1 MREPGRVER
10 RQPPRPEVV
19 AAIAGG
25 MAAGAL
31 VGVAIRGSGSIY
43 TSLFLA
49 GGLLGVIV
57 LAGLAAV
64 WATIARRSGTARAL
78 AAFTGVALIAAGVGY
93 ALGPAYRS
101 PDADLEHPGTVIVHV
116 AEPKAMDWRAA
127 ATCRSH
133 PPGATV
139 FLVFMPDTMLGDR
152 WVAVLLRLVPNG
164 GAMRTEL
171 TISMSSP
178 TAGSADY
185 VATTG
190 PDLSVTDLG
199 TGAFT
204 GHLRFTAV
212 RVPGPSGSRATEP
225 DQLSGTVDWSCQP
238 SSGRRDQ
245 AVAESMSAPRQGPVT
260 RRGQGMCQRGGL

>member
-1 MREPGRVER
+1 MSETGRVER
-10 RQPPRPEVV
+10 RRAPRPEVV

-25 MAAGAL
+25 TAIGALAGA
-31 VGVAIRGSGSIY
+31 ASRGSGSIY
-43 TSLFLA
+43 TSLFVA
-49 GGLLGVIV
+49 ACLLVVIV

-64 WATIARRSGTARAL
+64 WATSARRIAAARAL
-78 AAFTGVALIAAGVGY
+78 AAFTGVAVIAAGVGY
-93 ALGPAYRS
+93 TLAPPYRS

-116 AEPKAMDWRAA
+116 AQPQVMDWRAA

-133 PPGATV
+133 PPGVSV
-139 FLVFMPDTMLGDR
+139 FSVFMPDTMLGDR
-152 WVAVLLRLVPNG
+152 RVAVLLRLVPS
-164 GAMRTEL
+164 GAVVRTEL
-171 TISMSSP
+171 TISTSSP

-245 AVAESMSAPRQGPVT
+245 VVAESMSAPRQGPVT

>member
-25 MAAGAL
+25 MAAGGL

-49 GGLLGVIV
+49 GGLLVVVV

-64 WATIARRSGTARAL
+64 WATIAGRSGAARAL
-78 AAFTGVALIAAGVGY
+78 AAFTTVALIAAGVGY
-93 ALGPAYRS
+93 ALGPPYRS
-101 PDADLEHPGTVIVHV
+101 PDADLEHPGTVVVHV
-116 AEPKAMDWRAA
+116 AQPEVMDWRAA

-133 PPGATV
+133 PPGASV
-139 FLVFMPDTMLGDR
+139 SMVFMPYTMLGDR
-152 WVAVLLRLVPNG
+152 WVAVLLRLVPT
-164 GAMRTEL
+164 GAAVRTDL
-171 TISMSSP
+171 TISISSP

-190 PDLSVTDLG
+190 ADLSVTDLG
-199 TGAFT
+199 TGARS

-212 RVPGPSGSRATEP
+212 RVPGPSSSRATEP
-225 DQLSGTVDWSCQP
+225 DRLGGTLDWSCQA
-238 SSGRRDQ
+238 SS
-245 AVAESMSAPRQGPVT
+245 
-260 RRGQGMCQRGGL
+260 